1 MRLSCA
7 LVSYFPR
14 TRQSVVLASSSV
26 LSKVERCVV
35 ILVGLADLLNVFS
48 KASPLVCLRF
58 DFSSIPFGVA
68 FAGGGGRIA
77 G

>member
-1 MRLSCA
+1 MR
-7 LVSYFPR
+7 VSFVFPLHK
-14 TRQSVVLASSSV
+14 TFFSLVLASSSV

-35 ILVGLADLLNVFS
+35 ILVGLAVLLNVFS
-48 KASPLVCLRF
+48 RASPLVCLRF
-58 DFSSIPFGVA
+58 DFSSIPFGVE